1 MFLWV
6 EDGLNIASNGK
17 RQQQVQQMQ
26 LQEHLR
32 AVWNSVLVLSVH
44 TGQGLEPWV
53 NQPKMNV
60 FFGHARGLLMY
71 KTNYKYHYDYIY
83 IYTL

>member
-6 EDGLNIASNGK
+6 EDGLNIASNQK

-32 AVWNSVLVLSVH
+32 AVWNSALVLSVEAYWAGPGAQCES
-44 TGQGLEPWV
+44 TSQ
-53 NQPKMNV
+53 KMSDN
-60 FFGHARGLLMY
+60 GKKCKIMQ
-71 KTNYKYHYDYIY
+71 D
-83 IYTL
+83 